1 MATNHF
7 MSCPSPENTV
17 CICLVKYVCGTMVKV
32 WSGLYFNI
40 FEYIIH
46 HYKFMTPFIVRAKK

>member
-7 MSCPSPENTV
+7 MSCPSPV
-17 CICLVKYVCGTMVKV
+17 CICLVKHVCGTMVKV